1 MRSADNLV
9 RNRAREHALVG
20 SSRGSDGHRA
30 LDLAK
35 RRRASQAVQ
44 TASGENGR
52 RVRLA
57 EFMQFCSDAGLK
69 QVTSSVVLRSA
80 GGTVTD
86 KAALELTTRLG
97 APLAASWDHKEAL
110 RALKRGHL
118 PSFTG
123 V

>member
-1 MRSADNLV
+1 L
-9 RNRAREHALVG
+9 
-20 SSRGSDGHRA
+20 
-30 LDLAK
+30 
-35 RRRASQAVQ
+35 
-44 TASGENGR
+44 
-52 RVRLA
+52 
-57 EFMQFCSDAGLK
+57 
-69 QVTSSVVLRSA
+69 VVLEQFTSIACLLSA